1 MGHRQDFQTL
11 NVQLFLKKEIRRPD
25 SFVWEGQSPFS
36 KKAGAP
42 VQPSKL
48 QLTRCLGIFPEN
60 RGSCDLKNKKER
72 EVKNDGKISL

>member
-42 VQPSKL
+42 CPTIK
-48 QLTRCLGIFPEN
+48 TATNKMLGNLPRKQGLLRFKKQKTEN
-60 RGSCDLKNKKER
+60 
-72 EVKNDGKISL
+72 